1 MLIFQFF
8 ANIKKTADL
17 FTKNTGFRSPTSY
30 KLTQNTVLIT
40 ISLFHSQA
48 LRACF
53 RRPNLPI
60 QLFCFKGTVI
70 ERGNPFT
77 FFLQFKWPSN
87 LNKLPFYIPVESFTG
102 KKFHKIASSIAAAY
116 FIQLSLNQLEN
127 ILLKELLK
135 YGYSEAVHHQLKC
148 LICQRKS
155 NFSCQLPT
163 VEKKNQL
170 L

>member
-1 MLIFQFF
+1 M
-8 ANIKKTADL
+8 
-17 FTKNTGFRSPTSY
+17 
-30 KLTQNTVLIT
+30 
-40 ISLFHSQA
+40 
-48 LRACF
+48 
-53 RRPNLPI
+53 PI
-60 QLFCFKGTVI
+60 ELFCFKGTVI

-77 FFLQFKWPSN
+77 FFLQFKWPLN

-116 FIQLSLNQLEN
+116 FIQLSLKQLEN

-155 NFSCQLPT
+155 NFLANFQLWKRKINFCKCFSFVSCISLCRCNELILITGSFIFPT
-163 VEKKNQL
+163 ARPPL
-170 L
+170 S

>member
-1 MLIFQFF
+1 M
-8 ANIKKTADL
+8 
-17 FTKNTGFRSPTSY
+17 
-30 KLTQNTVLIT
+30 
-40 ISLFHSQA
+40 SLFHSQA

-60 QLFCFKGTVI
+60 QLFCFKGAVI

-116 FIQLSLNQLEN
+116 FIQLSLKQLEN

-135 YGYSEAVHHQLKC
+135 YGYCSCPSSTQMFNLSKK
-148 LICQRKS
+148 ID
-155 NFSCQLPT
+155 FSCQLPT
-163 VEKKNQL
+163 VEKKRTTSVNVFL
-170 L
+170 LCLVSPCVGAMN